1 MNNGILEASV
11 DVQTGALQRWRQ
23 LCYLTTI
30 EVRSPQL
37 LLQAAAGIFAEA
49 FAADACVITYDPPL
63 DPPLQVTHGRVSP
76 ALRELIAAAERDG
89 QPRQIQPEAH
99 ECADQRIVSMPLL
112 VGGRCA
118 GCVHLAADLDA
129 VALDELRLA
138 VMMLNNTLDRHAAT
152 DQAQR
157 ALRKMLHGYQAVQR
171 AITRVLAESPSLGDA
186 TPTILRA
193 LCESLEW
200 DLAIYWEAD
209 RATRSLRPHAAWQRS
224 NLDVREFLAF
234 CETTPHEHGA
244 GLPGRVWASG
254 EPLWVADVVQD
265 ADFPGALIAA
275 KQRLRKACGFP
286 IRVGDQI
293 RGVIALYSRMSG
305 PPDRGVLALLATYG
319 SQIGQFIERRRAEAA
334 LWEREQ
340 EYRATFE
347 QAAVGIAHVEL
358 DGRWRSFNRRLCEIV
373 GYSEAELPRKT
384 FQEITH
390 PDDLPADLAL
400 VRRLLDGE
408 IPTYSLEKRY
418 VRPSGEP
425 VWVNLTVSL
434 LRDKAGQPKYFIAVV
449 EDIDAR
455 KRAEMEAARLT
466 EELRQERD
474 RLLRREVEVR
484 TQIGRDLHDGPVQQ
498 VAVAAIATQYARKVA
513 QHAPEQL
520 DQALDDLE
528 QQLKRATQDLR
539 TVLYEL
545 RPLGISEEG
554 LVAVLKQYIGRLR
567 HPQDPAIHL
576 HAPDDL
582 RRLSPDHEAA
592 MFIIIQ
598 EAINNV
604 RKHARARNVWIRL
617 SDTDGALCAS
627 VRDDGRGF
635 PVEEVQRSYVQR
647 GSFGLLNMV
656 ERAQLLGGDCRFE
669 SAPGQGTTV
678 HVRIPFDSG
687 AISAHVV

>member
-1 MNNGILEASV
+1 MNDGILEASV
-11 DVQTGALQRWRQ
+11 GSFTGTTRRWRQ

-30 EVRSPQL
+30 EVRSPQF
-37 LLQAAAGIFAEA
+37 LLQAAADILTEA
-49 FAADACVITYDPPL
+49 FGADGCLITYDPPL
-63 DPPLQVTHGRVSP
+63 DPPFHVVHGTLSP
-76 ALRELIAAAERDG
+76 ALQELITDSEKDC
-89 QPRQIQPEAH
+89 QPRQIQPESRAF
-99 ECADQRIVSMPLL
+99 ADQRLISVPLL
-112 VGGRCA
+112 VNGGRA
-118 GCVHLAADLDA
+118 GFVHLAADLDA
-129 VALDELRLA
+129 DALDDLRLA
-138 VMMLNNTLDRHAAT
+138 VMMLNNTLDRQAAA

-157 ALRKMLHGYQAVQR
+157 AVRKTLHGYQAVQR

-186 TPTILRA
+186 TPTILQS

-200 DLAIYWEAD
+200 DAGIYWAVD
-209 RATRSLRPHAAWQRS
+209 RASGTLRPHAAWHRQDI
-224 NLDVREFLAF
+224 DVREFLVF
-234 CETTPHEHGA
+234 CDSTPHDRGV

-254 EPLWVADVVQD
+254 EPVWVSDVVQD
-265 ADFPGALIAA
+265 ANFPGALIAA

-286 IRVGDQI
+286 IRAGDEI

-305 PPDRGVLALLATYG
+305 PPDRGVITLLGTYG
-319 SQIGQFIERRRAEAA
+319 SQIGQFIERRRVEVA
-334 LWEREQ
+334 LWERDQ

-347 QAAVGIAHVEL
+347 QAAVGIAHVGL
-358 DGRWRSFNRRLCEIV
+358 DGRWLSFNRRLCEIV
-373 GYSEAELPRKT
+373 GYDEAALTERT
-384 FQEITH
+384 FQQMTH
-390 PDDLPADLAL
+390 PDDLAADLEL

-408 IPTYSLEKRY
+408 IATYSLEKRY
-418 VRPSGEP
+418 LRAAGDV

-434 LRDKAGQPKYFIAVV
+434 MRDAAGQPKYFIAVV

-455 KRAEMEAARLT
+455 KRAEAETARLT

-498 VAVAAIATQYARKVA
+498 VAVAAISTQYVQRVA

-520 DQALDDLE
+520 NEALRDLE
-528 QQLKRATQDLR
+528 NQLKRATQDLR

-554 LVAVLKQYIGRLR
+554 LVIVLQQYIGKLR
-567 HPQDPAIHL
+567 APQDPAIHL
-576 HAPDDL
+576 HAPADL

-592 MFIIIQ
+592 MFIIVQ

-604 RKHARARNVWIRL
+604 RKHARARNIWISL
-617 SDTDGALCAS
+617 SDDGRALCAT

-647 GSFGLLNMV
+647 GSFGLLNMT
-656 ERAQLLGGDCRFE
+656 ERAQLIGGECRFE
-669 SAPGQGTTV
+669 SAPGAGTSV
-678 HVRIPFDSG
+678 HVRIPFD
-687 AISAHVV
+687 VVATPVATA